1 MLVDLQHEV
10 VHTTHVCCLSFFP
23 SYFLPIPALPNT
35 TAERYTI
42 DTKKLKDL
50 GWVEE
55 KTWDEGLKETVEW
68 YRQYTSRYPDIE
80 EALKA
85 HPRAGMAK

>member
-1 MLVDLQHEV
+1 MSLL
-10 VHTTHVCCLSFFP
+10 FP
-23 SYFLPIPALPNT
+23 ILLPPHSRAPQNT